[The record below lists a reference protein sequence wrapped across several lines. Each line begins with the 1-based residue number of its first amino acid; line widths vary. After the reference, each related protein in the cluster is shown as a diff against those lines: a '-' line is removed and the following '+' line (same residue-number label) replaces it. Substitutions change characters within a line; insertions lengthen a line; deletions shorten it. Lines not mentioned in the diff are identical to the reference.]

1 MKRALLFLL
10 SFCILNSLFAQWNYV
25 SGASGPIY
33 YAGGLVGI
41 GTNSPGYGLDVNG
54 SIHSSNTT
62 YADSYSAGQAGLY
75 VRGGSSGIKGDMIIQ
90 GYNSQA
96 YWISGATN
104 YLYIGGNGGTEPSQG
119 AINIDYLGNVG
130 IGTLN
135 TGNGYKLAV
144 NGTAVLDGVTVT
156 TFSSNN
162 PRATPWADFVFEKGY
177 QLPSL
182 QSVAAYIA
190 TNHHLAGIPTTAEV
204 RKSGVDLG
212 ANQAKLLE
220 KIEQLTLYAI
230 DQKDRTD
237 SLATE
242 NEKLRQI
249 TTAQDRRLTVL
260 EQEVNSLKNMI
271 KQNQLP

>member
-1 MKRALLFLL
+1 MKRTLLLLL

-25 SGASGPIY
+25 SGTSGPIY
-33 YAGGLVGI
+33 YSGGLVGI

-54 SIHSSNTT
+54 SIHSNNGIYGDT
-62 YADSYSAGQAGLY
+62 YSPGNIGVH
-75 VRGGSSGIKGDMIIQ
+75 VRGGASGVKADLVIQ
-90 GYNSQA
+90 GYNDQA
-96 YWISGATN
+96 FWLTGDNGYF
-104 YLYIGGNGGTEPSQG
+104 YIGGNGGTEPSQG
-119 AINIDYLGNVG
+119 AINIDLNGNVG
-130 IGTLN
+130 IGTRN
-135 TGNGYKLAV
+135 TTAGNKFAV
-144 NGTAVLDGVTVT
+144 NGTAVFDGVTVT

-162 PRATPWADFVFEKGY
+162 PKTTPWADYVFEKGY

-190 TNHHLAGIPTTAEV
+190 ANHHLAGIPTTAEV
-204 RKSGVDLG
+204 RKSGLDLG

-220 KIEQLTLYAI
+220 KIEQLMLYAI

-242 NEKLRQI
+242 NEKLRQL
-249 TTAQDRRLTVL
+249 TAAQDQRLTVL

-271 KQNQLP
+271 NKN